1 MKMDKDYQLDD
12 KTISIYRDLK
22 FEPVFRSLDMS
33 VQIHMILKL
42 DNSLKSL
49 KAMGQDDK
57 YALVTS
63 EFVYNNINLRGTRRT
78 RRVLEFC
85 DAINSEYIKVKFDD
99 PESRNEMLKMF
110 NR

>member
-1 MKMDKDYQLDD
+1 MNMNKDYQLDN

-33 VQIHMILKL
+33 VQLHMILKL
-42 DNSLKSL
+42 DNSLKNL
-49 KAMGQDDK
+49 KAMGQDEK
-57 YALVTS
+57 FVLVTS
-63 EFVYNNINLRGTRRT
+63 EFVYNNISLRGTRRT

-85 DAINSEYIKVKFDD
+85 DAIDSEYTQVKFDD
-99 PESRNEMLKMF
+99 PEARKEMLKMF